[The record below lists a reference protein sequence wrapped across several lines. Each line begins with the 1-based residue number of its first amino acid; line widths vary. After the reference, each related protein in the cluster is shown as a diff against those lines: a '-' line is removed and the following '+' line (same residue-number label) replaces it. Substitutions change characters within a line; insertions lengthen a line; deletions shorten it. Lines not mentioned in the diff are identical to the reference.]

1 MFDDYDRKR
10 TDKRVFVRFV
20 QKKDEPMY
28 PWEIA
33 GFLNKLN
40 TVYYKFELLNSIS
53 SALAEGISP
62 TDIFVFDKSL
72 PLYQRYAEMNVLAGR
87 DAARKFYSIGLPYPL
102 VPTKESYELHLL
114 YRSFSNVN
122 SFLKSR
128 KVRPLTTESVSLVYE
143 KLKESNLEEAELL
156 LIDQALERADKSY
169 RNNSGETLKTPV
181 TEQEIVDVLEKYQ
194 RRKEKL
200 FSDIGLIQ
208 ELNDE
213 ERFALLISKKSDSKR
228 LARLLTEFF
237 HYFDH
242 TIRPLVFVRI
252 ADDEYRVLGRAL
264 VNKKEKTGLEV
275 KEVVRNSPL
284 GTLIESGIAI
294 YQAVQGALLSDA
306 KEKRA
311 GELHQLEV
319 KSKALEVQSKALDV
333 EIKKE
338 QLAAEKLKNA
348 QLQAEVTR
356 NLVQIAQSSDISAI
370 GELPPSFIKN
380 RLLEA
385 YTTEQRG
392 AGDLLHRRGLE
403 LDQSSIRVI
412 DTTA

>member
-1 MFDDYDRKR
+1 MFDDYIRKR
-10 TDKRVFVRFV
+10 TDKRVYVRFV

-53 SALAEGISP
+53 SALAAGIPP

-72 PLYQRYAEMNVLAGR
+72 PLYQRYAEMNILAGK

-114 YRSFSNVN
+114 YRSFHSVN

-128 KVRPLTTESVSLVYE
+128 KVRPLTTESVSLIYE
-143 KLKESNLEEAELL
+143 KLKETNLEEAELL

-169 RNNSGETLKTPV
+169 RNSSDDFKTIV

-200 FSDIGLIQ
+200 FADLAII
-208 ELNDE
+208 ETLNDD
-213 ERFALLISKKSDSKR
+213 ERFGLLTSKRTEPKR
-228 LARLLTEFF
+228 LAATLTAFF
-237 HYFDH
+237 RYFDH
-242 TIRPLVFVRI
+242 TVRPLVFVRVG
-252 ADDEYRVLGRAL
+252 DDEYRVLGRAL

-284 GTLIESGIAI
+284 GTLIEGGIAI
-294 YQAVQGALLSDA
+294 YQAIQGAIVS
-306 KEKRA
+306 ETREQRTE
-311 GELHQLEV
+311 ELHQLEV
-319 KSKALEVQSKALDV
+319 QSKRLDLQTKAV
-333 EIKKE
+333 ELEIKKE
-338 QLAAEKLKNA
+338 QLAAERMKTA
-348 QLQAEVTR
+348 QLQIEVVK
-356 NLVQIAQSSDISAI
+356 NLEQIAGSSDISAI
-370 GELPPSFIKN
+370 REIPASFVKN

-385 YTTEQRG
+385 YTVENRG
-392 AGDLLHRRGLE
+392 AADLLHRRGLE
-403 LDQSSIRVI
+403 LQPASIRIV